1 MRQVRYFISRGL
13 VAMSLVSVFGLGLG
27 FSSVYGV
34 DEGDSVREAELA
46 RARMNL
52 EHAKA
57 ALYEARKTLALL
69 MEEQGSDTAEQ
80 GFLGIFLIPSPQ
92 AGVRVTRIL
101 PDAAAAKAG
110 IEAGDLVTAI
120 NGKPLAVSVSDS
132 VDPEAVLQ
140 SAYDALANVRPGDA
154 VQMTLQRGDRLFEA
168 ILIAEARRGEIYCE
182 GDDGCRPFRHEPAV
196 PYTGSPELS
205 SRREPN
211 LDLMVASIELDPEH
225 AATVLPFMEHYGRL
239 AGGLPKQV
247 VKGLELAE
255 LNAELGRYFGASH
268 GVLVV
273 DVMPEAIPGVQGGD
287 VILSCGGR
295 VVRSPRQIMRIL
307 MNYEQGDEVELTL
320 MRDQRLRYVSIN
332 LSETTASLNP

>member
-1 MRQVRYFISRGL
+1 MMRQVRYFISRGL
-13 VAMSLVSVFGLGLG
+13 ATMLLVSGFG

-34 DEGDSVREAELA
+34 DEGGSVREAELA

-69 MEEQGSDTAEQ
+69 MEEQGSDTTEQ
-80 GFLGIFLIPSPQ
+80 GFLGIFLIPSSQ

-120 NGKPLAVSVSDS
+120 SGKPLGDSVSDS
-132 VDPEAVLQ
+132 VGRDAVLQ
-140 SAYDALANVRPGDA
+140 GAYDALANVRPGDE
-154 VQMTLQRGDRLFEA
+154 VQMSLQRGNRHFEA
-168 ILIAEARRGEIYCE
+168 ILIAEARRGDLYCE
-182 GDDGCRPFRHEPAV
+182 GDDGCRPFRHEPTV

-205 SRREPN
+205 SQRETN
-211 LDLMVASIELDPEH
+211 LDSMVASIELDPEH

-239 AGGLPKQV
+239 AGGLPKRV